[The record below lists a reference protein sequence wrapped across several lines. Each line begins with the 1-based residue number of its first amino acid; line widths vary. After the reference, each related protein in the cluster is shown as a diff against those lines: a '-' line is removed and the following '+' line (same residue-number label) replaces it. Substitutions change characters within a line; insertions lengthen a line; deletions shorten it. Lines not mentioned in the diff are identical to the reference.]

1 VIVSATEIFM
11 GLLLGG
17 EITVADWATRNFLPV
32 LVGNV
37 GGVFITLLFYVQAQ
51 FHHAEEADGGGA

>member
-1 VIVSATEIFM
+1 M